1 MKETND
7 MLYIVDHHNSFTTCM
22 HTTHVSS
29 DDLLVLIQ
37 GLRFYQNV
45 YINYEV
51 DDDLFKDDA
60 KSCPSWSNQDCQ
72 VFYYGKD
79 ERWYR
84 YEDRRPWPRWVA
96 LDEKPNLYEPDFSGK
111 PDDNRWH
118 WHDIG

>member
-1 MKETND
+1 
-7 MLYIVDHHNSFTTCM
+7 MLHIVDHHNSFTTCM

-45 YINYEV
+45 YINYEA
-51 DDDLFKDDA
+51 DDDLFKADG
-60 KSCPSWSNQDCQ
+60 CPTWGNQDCEI
-72 VFYYGKD
+72 FYYGKD
-79 ERWYR
+79 ERWYM

-96 LDEKPNLYEPDFSGK
+96 LDEKPNLYEPAFSGK